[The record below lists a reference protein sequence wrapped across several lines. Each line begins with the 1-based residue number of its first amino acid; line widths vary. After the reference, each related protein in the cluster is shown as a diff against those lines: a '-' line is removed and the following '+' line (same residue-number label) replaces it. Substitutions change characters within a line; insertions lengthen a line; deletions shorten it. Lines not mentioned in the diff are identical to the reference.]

1 MHAQLDDYRSH
12 FQSLKREATAL
23 VDGTPP
29 ETLRTR
35 PGPEAWSVV
44 QVFDHVNTAGW
55 LLLPPLEKAIQDGRE
70 QGPTGTPPF
79 RYGVVSRWFV
89 RSMQP
94 SSGWTFS
101 APSVFEPETP
111 ETLYP
116 AETIEEFRSLQD
128 QLATCVGDAEGLD
141 LRRIRVASPAV
152 PLLRVSLGAWFE
164 ATLAHE
170 ERHLEQAR
178 TILRALEAD

>member
-1 MHAQLDDYRSH
+1 MHAQLDTYQSH
-12 FQSLKREATAL
+12 FRALKREATAL
-23 VDGTPP
+23 VDGTDDAVLRARPDP
-29 ETLRTR
+29 ET
-35 PGPEAWSVV
+35 WSVA

-55 LLLPPLEKAIQDGRE
+55 LLLTPLEEAIQDGHER
-70 QGPTGTPPF
+70 GPYGTPPF
-79 RYGVVSRWFV
+79 RYGFVSRWFV

-94 SSGWTFS
+94 SSGWTFT
-101 APSVFEPETP
+101 APSVFEPEGP

-116 AETIEEFRSLQD
+116 GETVEEFRALQD
-128 QLATCVGDAEGLD
+128 QFASCVADADGLD

-152 PLLRVSLGAWFE
+152 PLLRISLGAWFE

-178 TILRALEAD
+178 SVLQALDAD